1 VSHPDAGRLV
11 AFAVLAATLA
21 FFFTR
26 VLEKTGDERR
36 ALLFTAVFFKFLVVT
51 MILLGLDTT
60 LFHIIIY
67 RRVGAAVVR
76 RAEIPITAGM
86 LALIASFSALLVG
99 LGILDHIK
107 TIAEKG
113 TQVGE

>member
-1 VSHPDAGRLV
+1 LVSRPERVV

-21 FFFTR
+21 YLFTK

-36 ALLFTAVFFKFLVVT
+36 ALLYTAIFFKFMVLL
-51 MILLGLDTT
+51 MMLLGLDTT
-60 LFHIIIY
+60 LFHIVVY

-107 TIAEKG
+107 ALIPNEK
-113 TQVGE
+113 QVGE